1 MATSNLGDN
10 RIPASAAAGNEAA
23 KGTPV
28 RYDLGGLLKD
38 NPLHY
43 HILELRIANM
53 GYLRLQLQAS
63 VLFCVESCI
72 RQFLAIDCFKA
83 VDYSIRPTNPAILE
97 GGPCIKYYEKHEL
110 LDTVSQTVPKT
121 DGMEVFNPPVKF
133 ILLNIDQS
141 YIIAERFEMIIL
153 NDGVTTMM
161 GWTPMRKQQKME
173 ALKRG
178 LDSMDKY
185 RLS

>member
-1 MATSNLGDN
+1 
-10 RIPASAAAGNEAA
+10 
-23 KGTPV
+23 
-28 RYDLGGLLKD
+28 
-38 NPLHY
+38 
-43 HILELRIANM
+43 
-53 GYLRLQLQAS
+53 
-63 VLFCVESCI
+63 
-72 RQFLAIDCFKA
+72 
-83 VDYSIRPTNPAILE
+83 
-97 GGPCIKYYEKHEL
+97 
-110 LDTVSQTVPKT
+110 VPKT